1 MGPNYIIPNNAPKY
15 MYNMLL
21 SNEKSIVT
29 SSSRSSL
36 SGFLIG

>member
-1 MGPNYIIPNNAPKY
+1 MGASYIIQNNAPNY
-15 MYNMLL
+15 VYNIL

-29 SSSRSSL
+29 STSRSSL